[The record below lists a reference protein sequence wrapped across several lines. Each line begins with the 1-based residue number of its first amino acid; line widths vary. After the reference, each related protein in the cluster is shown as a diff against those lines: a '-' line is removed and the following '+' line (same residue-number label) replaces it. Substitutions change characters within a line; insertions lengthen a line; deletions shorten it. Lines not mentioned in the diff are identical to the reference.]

1 MKIPTQSPGI
11 VRIFNM
17 QHAGEITQAEDSLA
31 RVLMVTK
38 QVTYP
43 DTPYYDE
50 YSVITIMTV
59 TP

>member
-1 MKIPTQSPGI
+1 
-11 VRIFNM
+11 M
-17 QHAGEITQAEDSLA
+17 QDAGEITQAEDSLA